1 MNDTEKYGRCCPY
14 ACQIDIDCP
23 NWMTCESGICSYQKC
38 TDQNVCKPGMR
49 CAAGFCF
56 LESCFNTYHCPP
68 NHECINGKCAAS
80 KKVCNDVSQCDN
92 PSQMMCHEGRCKDR
106 NCTGENRDYCP
117 LTSECRG
124 SKKYSVCTD
133 PCEKCQ
139 VIDETKISVMAN
151 CF

>member
-1 MNDTEKYGRCCPY
+1 MKRIRKGRKVCKSFKP
-14 ACQIDIDCP
+14 ACKNETLNP
-23 NWMTCESGICSYQKC
+23 SGTCEDK
-38 TDQNVCKPGMR
+38 
-49 CAAGFCF
+49 
-56 LESCFNTYHCPP
+56 
-68 NHECINGKCAAS
+68 
-80 KKVCNDVSQCDN
+80 
-92 PSQMMCHEGRCKDR
+92 GRCKDR
-106 NCTGENRDYCP
+106 NCTGENGDYCP